1 VVTVQFV
8 RFIAYTTFVARRHT
22 DAGQSRKHR
31 AAGIREQ
38 ADPGLS
44 GPGQIIPEGDTMSTV
59 TMQDLELESAEL
71 LPARETLCRSCYQ
84 PSNSFS
90 QGGILNGPIL
100 SGNAVAVTLIGNPTA
115 VGGGNEGFGNL

>member
-8 RFIAYTTFVARRHT
+8 RFIAYTTFVVRRHI

-38 ADPGLS
+38 ADPGLP

-59 TMQDLELESAEL
+59 TMQDLELETAEL
-71 LPARETLCRSCYQ
+71 LPARETLWCSKGH
-84 PSNSFS
+84 SGSTTTTTTVVGSGDGDGNN
-90 QGGILNGPIL
+90 GISIL
-100 SGNAVAVTLIGNPTA
+100 DGAGDGSLDGDNILVL
-115 VGGGNEGFGNL
+115 

>member
-8 RFIAYTTFVARRHT
+8 RYIAYTTFVVRRHIS
-22 DAGQSRKHR
+22 AGQSRKHR

-59 TMQDLELESAEL
+59 TMQDLELETAEL
-71 LPARETLCRSCYQ
+71 LPARETLCGCGQQGSHGGSAAYSYDNNFQ
-84 PSNSFS
+84 IGLVNFNNSFNNGL
-90 QGGILNGPIL
+90 GGIL
-100 SGNAVAVTLIGNPTA
+100 
-115 VGGGNEGFGNL
+115 